1 MAWSNYESRGANMF
15 SSLKL
20 HRMKESSRMV
30 GVALPV
36 VSKRLAD
43 DVQELHKEIY
53 VLRDEIVGLQA
64 RLAQAEVTIKRYK
77 EGQARNF
84 IMDPSAHVEYLETVV
99 DDLEFQIRDIKASST
114 WKIGRILLSPI
125 RLFSR

>member
-1 MAWSNYESRGANMF
+1 MGDVSRKVDA
-15 SSLKL
+15 K
-20 HRMKESSRMV
+20 
-30 GVALPV
+30 APV
-36 VSKRLAD
+36 VSQRLTD

-53 VLRDEIVGLQA
+53 VLRDEVLGLQA
-64 RLAQAEVTIKRYK
+64 RLAQAEVTVKKYK
-77 EGQARNF
+77 KAGEALHFLMDPSAHAGEALYF
-84 IMDPSAHVEYLETVV
+84 LMDPSAHVEYLETVV